1 MVAMNLNDELIKA
14 GEQLLKQLDESAV
27 QVDAA
32 LWLYSAE
39 VENWK
44 LLLSL
49 PGFIARGPTAAYR
62 EVQKALA
69 ALPEELGI
77 SLNDVSIANPNTP
90 LFRLLKKA
98 IGTLRGNKTV
108 RFTKN
113 VVNGRLIDDAL
124 IYRLT

>member
-1 MVAMNLNDELIKA
+1 MVAMILNDELIKA

-27 QVDAA
+27 KVDAA
-32 LWLYSAE
+32 LWLYSPE
-39 VENWK
+39 VETWK

-49 PGFIARGPTAAYR
+49 PGFIAQGPTAAYR
-62 EVQKALA
+62 KVQKALS
-69 ALPEELGI
+69 ALPEEVGI
-77 SLNDVSIANPNTP
+77 SLNDVSIADPNNP
-90 LFRLLKKA
+90 LFHLLKKA
-98 IGTLRGNKTV
+98 IGTLRGNKAV